1 MILSDLSE
9 FRHRLGR
16 ASAGEIAH
24 RTRRKLTAW
33 QLKRALRR
41 HRPLFKIPLIDAGH
55 IASLELPGF
64 ELDADPELIPRLLRG
79 ETFTLHFGQADIQ
92 RFEAEHGH
100 SFSTDIRLQ
109 PGDPDIRAVWEPARL
124 QHAAWLLLHPE
135 SGPAERAVGA
145 AAVLGWIRR
154 NPLLRGPHYMSA
166 MECGLRIPVFF
177 YCLKNAETLSGGER
191 SELLEAVYAHAWWIE
206 NNLSLHSSLGNHTVC
221 ECAGLVFGG
230 ALFRRTDA
238 GERWMRMAL
247 KLLVQESRRQILDDG
262 GPAEQSLA
270 YHRFV
275 LDLYALVIGF
285 LERNR
290 LFDCGGL
297 KERVLAGERF
307 LSAFAVSR
315 VAMPSI
321 GDSDDGHAVAPGIRP
336 LTRALRP
343 AEDLHRERF
352 AHR

>member
-1 MILSDLSE
+1 MILSDHSE

-24 RTRRKLTAW
+24 RIRRKLTAW
-33 QLKRALRR
+33 QLKRDLCR
-41 HRPLFKIPLIDAGH
+41 HRRLFKIPLINAGH

-64 ELDADPELIPRLLRG
+64 ELDADPQLIPRLLKG
-79 ETFTLHFGQADIQ
+79 ETFTLHFSPADIR
-92 RFEAEHGH
+92 RFEAKHRH

-124 QHAAWLLLHPE
+124 QHAALLLLHPE
-135 SGPAERAVGA
+135 GGPAERAAGA

-154 NPLLRGPHYMSA
+154 NPFLRGPHYMSA

-177 YCLKNAETLSGGER
+177 YCLKNAQTLSGEER
-191 SELLEAVYAHAWWIE
+191 RELLEAVYSHAWWVG

-230 ALFRRTDA
+230 ALFRRTDE
-238 GERWMRMAL
+238 GERWMRKAL

-275 LDLYALVIGF
+275 LDLYALVISF
-285 LERNR
+285 LEINR
-290 LFDCGGL
+290 LFFCGEL
-297 KERVLAGERF
+297 KERVMAGERF
-307 LSAFAVSR
+307 LHAFALSR
-315 VAMPSI
+315 AAMPSI
-321 GDSDDGHAVAPGIRP
+321 GDSDDGHAVAPHIRP
-336 LTRALRP
+336 RGRPVRP
-343 AEDLHRERF
+343 AEELHRERCVYP
-352 AHR
+352 